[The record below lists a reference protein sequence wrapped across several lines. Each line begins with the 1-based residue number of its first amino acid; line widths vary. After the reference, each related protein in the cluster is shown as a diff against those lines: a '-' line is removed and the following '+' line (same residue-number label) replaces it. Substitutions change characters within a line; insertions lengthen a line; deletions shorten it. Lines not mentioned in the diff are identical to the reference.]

1 MPICIS
7 STTTEQLYWVYI
19 EPVYKGV
26 KIGPVESA
34 ASGSWSSTS
43 CKRCPPFP
51 RVMLIRK
58 WEQLRRKNLM
68 KDEPIL
74 PSHFP
79 VRGLRQECLT
89 NSVITKPVH
98 CLFQVYMSDATY
110 AWLYFLWS
118 QYWWGV
124 GGNVVKWDQ
133 ETLVY
138 LRLRGH
144 DVSPAW
150 FELSFTIYSK
160 HVHGSSSV

>member
-89 NSVITKPVH
+89 NSVITKPVR
-98 CLFQVYMSDATY
+98 CLFQVYMSHATY

-118 QYWWGV
+118 QYWWG
-124 GGNVVKWDQ
+124 GGKYCEMGPRNSSLPEAKRPWCL
-133 ETLVY
+133 TCLVWAVIY
-138 LRLRGH
+138 NLFKAC
-144 DVSPAW
+144 AW
-150 FELSFTIYSK
+150 F
-160 HVHGSSSV
+160 